1 MGARFGGVG
10 ALVILPGKIRGKSTP
25 KCRANSMAKCRA
37 NSMAI
42 PRLIS
47 EAKSRKSVK
56 IVENDETLK
65 SVFLGTHL
73 VSGVVPYWKMS
84 DFGGVEVSRLAEA
97 WLAGPVC

>member
-1 MGARFGGVG
+1 M
-10 ALVILPGKIRGKSTP
+10 
-25 KCRANSMAKCRA
+25 
-37 NSMAI
+37 I

-84 DFGGVEVSRLAEA
+84 DFGGVEVSRLAGA
-97 WLAGPVC
+97 WLAGRVC